1 MYGRATQQH
10 NSKVSRPLVPF
21 IRSVPRQLR
30 DVRPGIRIALALAL
44 AGVSISLLT
53 AVAPRCSASSGPSP
67 VTLAFAGDST
77 TAKPLSW
84 LHQLNTSVIDPVG
97 GFAHSGWTSGQVLA
111 KLSRVKADV
120 LVVMLG
126 INDLHYSA
134 TDHIGDVIANVNR
147 IVARVSAQKVILSA
161 VAPSNVTHW
170 WRDGSD
176 SRAAQAALNVA
187 LRADAID
194 HGWDYTDPW
203 ARLRAKDGSY
213 LPGYSL
219 DNIHPT
225 PAGSALVARSLTESI
240 LAIATPARCR
250 RV

>member
-30 DVRPGIRIALALAL
+30 DVRPGIRIALALVL
-44 AGVSISLLT
+44 ASVSISLLT
-53 AVAPRCSASSGPSP
+53 AVAPRCSASSQASP

-203 ARLRAKDGSY
+203 ARIRAKDGRY

-219 DNIHPT
+219 DHIHPT
-225 PAGSALVARSLTESI
+225 PAGSAIVARSLTESI